1 MSQSKLPRRGVG
13 GMLQVLGISG
23 VKKVGC
29 GCCTGVKWYV
39 EGGARGREWRDSGE
53 DLAGRRWKVVS
64 LGRRDENRGRDEME
78 DIKDFKASMIY
89 IFKEYI
95 SRQREGGRLYL

>member
-1 MSQSKLPRRGVG
+1 MSYPAIKASSEGVG
-13 GMLQVLGISG
+13 GMLRVLGISG

-29 GCCTGVKWYV
+29 GCCAGVKWYV

-64 LGRRDENRGRDEME
+64 LGRGGETRTEEEMRW
-78 DIKDFKASMIY
+78 KT
-89 IFKEYI
+89 
-95 SRQREGGRLYL
+95 